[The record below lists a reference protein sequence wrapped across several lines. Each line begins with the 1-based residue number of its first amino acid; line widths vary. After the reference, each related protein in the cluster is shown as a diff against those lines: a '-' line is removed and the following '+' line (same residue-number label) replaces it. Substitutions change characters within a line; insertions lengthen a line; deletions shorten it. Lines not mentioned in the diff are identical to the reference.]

1 MVKIK
6 IPFQLPTLNKILATA
21 KMQRLFYS
29 PYNKQKSELTDKIKI
44 IARRQFDGLLKYPV
58 EVAIKWICA
67 NRRTDP
73 DNIASGKK
81 FLLDGLIDADILD
94 DDGWKQI
101 VSFEDTFAVGEP
113 GLIVE
118 LRRPRAEVLRE
129 LIKPIF
135 DAAAVV
141 SETRNL
147 DPTFD
152 QLEET
157 ERKLNNVMWVLV
169 NMLREDDEDP
179 IIYLEHL
186 IYPERKKTNV

>member
-1 MVKIK
+1 MKIK
-6 IPFQLPTLNKILATA
+6 IPFSLPTLNDVLAMA
-21 KMQRLFYS
+21 KMQRRNYS
-29 PYNKQKSELTDKIKI
+29 PYSKQKSELTGIIKT
-44 IARRQFDGLLKYPV
+44 IARRQFDGLLKHPV

-73 DNIASGKK
+73 DNIAGAGKK
-81 FLLDGLIDADILD
+81 FVLDGLIEANILD
-94 DDGWKQI
+94 NDGWKQI

-113 GLIVE
+113 GVIVE

-135 DAAAVV
+135 DASAVV

-157 ERKLNNVMWVLV
+157 ERNLNKVMWVLV
-169 NMLREDDEDP
+169 NMLREEGQLP
-179 IIYLEHL
+179 R
-186 IYPERKKTNV
+186 PEGRGL